1 MMGASNNS
9 DFFVTGICSC
19 NTSIHA
25 IHGNKHK
32 RFVTELMYRTYCMPI
47 LQEQKSV
54 TPKSRK
60 KTIIGG
66 SH

>member
-1 MMGASNNS
+1 MGTSNNL
-9 DFFVTGICSC
+9 DFFVAGICSC

-25 IHGNKHK
+25 IHGNKYK
-32 RFVTELMYRTYCMPI
+32 WFVTELKYRTYCMPI

-60 KTIIGG
+60 KTIIG
-66 SH
+66 SFH